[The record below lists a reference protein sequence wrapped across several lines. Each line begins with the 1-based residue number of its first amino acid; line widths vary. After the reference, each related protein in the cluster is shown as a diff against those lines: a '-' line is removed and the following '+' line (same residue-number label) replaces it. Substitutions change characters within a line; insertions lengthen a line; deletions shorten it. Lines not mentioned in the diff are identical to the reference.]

1 MELYHFFSYLCKQ
14 NMNTMEKITKGTTV
28 DHERYG
34 EGIVVKDDFSTIEVI
49 FERGGKVSF
58 SKSNLSEFT
67 IIEKSEDEEQS
78 DAGVFSYDDMR
89 IILEDILFQHNGI
102 DQPVEIAEKW
112 QGGTLKMEPGNKE
125 LQGKDVPIETFF
137 HKIVMVRDRLR
148 VLEQNINSH
157 AKLTDQ
163 DKVSLQQYIT
173 RIYGSLTT
181 FNVLFKDKNDYF
193 VGQKSDA

>member
-1 MELYHFFSYLCKQ
+1 MDK
-14 NMNTMEKITKGTTV
+14 KITKGTLV

-34 EGIVVKDDFSTIEVI
+34 EGVVVKDDFSTIEVI
-49 FERGGKVSF
+49 FTTGGKVSF

-67 IIEKSEDEEQS
+67 VVEKAETDEKSDS
-78 DAGVFSYDDMR
+78 GVFSYDDMR

-112 QGGTLKMEPGNKE
+112 EGGTLKMIAGKPD
-125 LQGKDVPIETFF
+125 LQGKDIPIETFF

-157 AKLTDQ
+157 PKLTDQ
-163 DKVSLQQYIT
+163 HKFGLQQYIT

-193 VGQKSDA
+193 VGQKGE